1 MKPFNLLQVH
11 VCEEEEKG
19 AALEAGM
26 ASESSNSDSTN
37 NEISQAV
44 DAPMQSSLSTL
55 NLALQ
60 NASIMA
66 TNAVYGSST
75 TAPASSLKTPLS
87 SSTTTAT
94 TTLTTQSAS
103 LNPNKKKKQKEAK
116 DPKESANASAVAST
130 VVLGD
135 VEMKDSSVIEIKAE
149 DIEQSNST
157 QFAEEEIVELV
168 GHQSE
173 VIGCAW
179 NPGKKNLLASASGDS
194 TVRFWTFPASASG
207 LYEVNPRTV
216 NKNSK
221 VLEHVL
227 IKDMER
233 SSDVTCLEWRR
244 DGNSLAT
251 GCYDGKAR
259 IWGAQGEL
267 QRTLQKHTGPI
278 FAVRWNVNGRFLLTC
293 GIDGLA
299 IIWDVE
305 GGGVRYLLQH
315 HTSACLD
322 ADWRNETEFATS
334 GSDKTVHFYDMSMAP
349 TEGTGDSFHPSCT
362 LTGHTDEVNTVKF
375 DPSGRWLAT
384 CSDDSTVRLWAL
396 NRENSEWQGRCLQVL
411 TAHSKEVYTLK
422 WSPLE
427 GSGVFASA
435 SFDCTVRIWRIS
447 AGGEVTSMALNR
459 HSQPVYAIAFS
470 PCGRYLAS
478 GSLDESLHIWDVN
491 SGAVLKSYSASGQGG
506 IFDLEWREN
515 WLAAGNSRGRVIVFE
530 FNPDE
535 EEVDDDNNAKVN
547 ESEEFKLSKEGAGES
562 SQAQEQ
568 PPVLTESLQKQ
579 SDDTAMID

>member
-1 MKPFNLLQVH
+1 MLQVH
-11 VCEEEEKG
+11 VCEEEEKD
-19 AALEAGM
+19 ANTETTAEAL
-26 ASESSNSDSTN
+26 SSN

-44 DAPMQSSLSTL
+44 DAPMQASLSTL

-66 TNAVYGSST
+66 TNAVYGGTSANTNNST
-75 TAPASSLKTPLS
+75 SKTSNTSASTV
-87 SSTTTAT
+87 TAT
-94 TTLTTQSAS
+94 ANVTS
-103 LNPNKKKKQKEAK
+103 KKKKQKEQK
-116 DPKESANASAVAST
+116 SAADATVVASS
-130 VVLGD
+130 VVLGSSGD
-135 VEMKDSSVIEIKAE
+135 VEMKDSVVEIKTE
-149 DIEQSNST
+149 DTDTQPNSS
-157 QFAEEEIVELV
+157 QFAEEEIVELI

-179 NPGKKNLLASASGDS
+179 NPEKKNLLASASGDS
-194 TVRFWTFPASASG
+194 TVRFWTFPASATT

-216 NKNSK
+216 NKNVK

-227 IKDMER
+227 IKDTER

-244 DGNSLAT
+244 DGAVLAT

-259 IWGAQGEL
+259 LWSPQGDL

-278 FAVRWNVNGRFLLTC
+278 FAVRWNLNGRFLLTC

-305 GGGVRYLLQH
+305 GGGVRNLLQH

-334 GSDKTVHFYDMSMAP
+334 GSDKSVHFYDLSMAP
-349 TEGTGDSFHPSCT
+349 AEGTGEPFNPSCT

-384 CSDDSTVRLWAL
+384 CSDDSTVRVWSI
-396 NRENSEWQGRCLQVL
+396 EKSEDAGWQGNCLNVL

-422 WSPLE
+422 WSPVE
-427 GSGVFASA
+427 GSGVFASG
-435 SFDCTVRIWRIS
+435 SFDCSVRIWRIREC
-447 AGGEVTSMALNR
+447 GEVTSMALMR
-459 HSQPVYAIAFS
+459 HTQPVYAVAFS

-478 GSLDESLHIWDVN
+478 GSLDETLHIWDIN
-491 SGAVLKSYSASGQGG
+491 SGSVLKSYSASGQGG
-506 IFDLEWREN
+506 IFDLEWQGN

-530 FNPDE
+530 FNPEENEVE
-535 EEVDDDNNAKVN
+535 EEGETVEAKV
-547 ESEEFKLSKEGAGES
+547 EEAAVPE
-562 SQAQEQ
+562 AQ
-568 PPVLTESLQKQ
+568 VTVTESTEVQLE
-579 SDDTAMID
+579 DTAMID